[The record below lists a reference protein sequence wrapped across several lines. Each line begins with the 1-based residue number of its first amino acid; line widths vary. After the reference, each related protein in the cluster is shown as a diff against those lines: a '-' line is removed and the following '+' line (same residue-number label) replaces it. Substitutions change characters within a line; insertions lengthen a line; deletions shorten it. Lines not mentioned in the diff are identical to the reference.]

1 MWQSERALIALSR
14 RECLELLRTEQIGR
28 AVFTDRA
35 MPQILPVTFAVLGED
50 IVLATTSTSRLA
62 VASEGAVLAFEVDH
76 HDPVTRTG
84 WSVVVTGL
92 AHQVVD
98 RLEQARVLS
107 VLDPWAPGHHDL
119 LLRLPSSVL
128 TGRRIEAEH
137 SPMPSQIG

>member
-1 MWQSERALIALSR
+1 MWHNERALVALSR
-14 RECLELLRTEQIGR
+14 RECLDLLRTEQIGR

-35 MPQILPVTFAVLGED
+35 MPQILPVTYAVLGED
-50 IVLATTSTSRLA
+50 MVLATTSTSRLA
-62 VASEGAVLAFEVDH
+62 VASAGGVLAFEVDH

-92 AHQVVD
+92 AYRVVD
-98 RLEQARVLS
+98 PEEQARVLS

-137 SPMPSQIG
+137 SPVTSGIG

>member
-1 MWQSERALIALSR
+1 MWRNERALVALSR

-35 MPQILPVTFAVLGED
+35 MPQILPVTYAVLGDD

-62 VASEGAVLAFEVDH
+62 VASEGGVLAFEVDH

-92 AHQVVD
+92 AYRVVD
-98 RLEQARVLS
+98 PMEQARVLS

-137 SPMPSQIG
+137 SPTPSRIG

>member
-1 MWQSERALIALSR
+1 MWRNERALVALSR

-35 MPQILPVTFAVLGED
+35 MPQILPVTYAVLGDD

-62 VASEGAVLAFEVDH
+62 LASEGGVLAFEVDH

-92 AHQVVD
+92 AVRVVD
-98 RLEQARVLS
+98 PAEQAGVLS

-137 SPMPSQIG
+137 SPTPSRIG

>member
-1 MWQSERALIALSR
+1 MWQNERALIALSR

-35 MPQILPVTFAVLGED
+35 MPQILPVTYAVLGED

-62 VASEGAVLAFEVDH
+62 VASEGGVLAFEVDH

-137 SPMPSQIG
+137 SPMPSRIG

>member
-1 MWQSERALIALSR
+1 MWRNERALIALSR

-35 MPQILPVTFAVLGED
+35 MPQILPVTYSVFDDD

-62 VASEGAVLAFEVDH
+62 LASEGGVLAFEVDH
-76 HDPVTRTG
+76 HDPETRTG

-92 AHQVVD
+92 AVQVVD
-98 RLEQARVLS
+98 PVEQAQVLS
-107 VLDPWAPGHHDL
+107 VLDPWAPGHHDM

-128 TGRRIEAEH
+128 TGRRIVSEH
-137 SPMPSQIG
+137 SPTPSRIG

>member
-1 MWQSERALIALSR
+1 MWHNERALVALSR
-14 RECLELLRTEQIGR
+14 RECLNLLRTEQIGR

-35 MPQILPVTFAVLGED
+35 MPQILPVTYAVLGED

-62 VASEGAVLAFEVDH
+62 VASEGGVLAFEVDH

-92 AHQVVD
+92 AYQVVD
-98 RLEQARVLS
+98 PAEQARVLS

-128 TGRRIEAEH
+128 TGRRIVAEH
-137 SPMPSQIG
+137 SPIASRIG

>member
-1 MWQSERALIALSR
+1 MWQNERALVALSR
-14 RECLELLRTEQIGR
+14 QECLALLRTEQIGR
-28 AVFTDRA
+28 AVFTDQA
-35 MPQILPVTFAVLGED
+35 MPQILPVTYAVLGDD

-62 VASEGAVLAFEVDH
+62 LASDGGVLAFEVDR

-92 AHQVVD
+92 AVQVVD
-98 RLEQARVLS
+98 RMEQSQVLS

-128 TGRRIEAEH
+128 SGRRIEADLL
-137 SPMPSQIG
+137 PTPSRIG

>member
-1 MWQSERALIALSR
+1 MWRNERALVALSR
-14 RECLELLRTEQIGR
+14 RECLDLLRTEQIGR

-35 MPQILPVTFAVLGED
+35 MPQILPVTYAVLGDD

-62 VASEGAVLAFEVDH
+62 VASEGGVLAFEVDH

-92 AHQVVD
+92 AYQVVD
-98 RLEQARVLS
+98 SEEQARVLS
-107 VLDPWAPGHHDL
+107 VLDPWAPGHHDM

-128 TGRRIEAEH
+128 TGRRIEAED
-137 SPMPSQIG
+137 SPTPSRIG